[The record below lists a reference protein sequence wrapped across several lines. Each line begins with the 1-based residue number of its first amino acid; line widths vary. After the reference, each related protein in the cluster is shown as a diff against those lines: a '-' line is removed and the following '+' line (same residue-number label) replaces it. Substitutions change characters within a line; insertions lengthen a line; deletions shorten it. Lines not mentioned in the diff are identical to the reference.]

1 MTSLAQIN
9 LQKID
14 DQMATAGV
22 TNEGMDMAITEQ
34 VDKAKAALAAGDEKE
49 ALAITA
55 KVLELLEKAEKGD
68 APVA

>member
-1 MTSLAQIN
+1 MTSLAQMN

-14 DQMATAGV
+14 DHMATAGA
-22 TNEGMDMAITEQ
+22 TNEGLDMTITEQ

-55 KVLELLEKAEKGD
+55 KVLERLGD
-68 APVA
+68 ASVA